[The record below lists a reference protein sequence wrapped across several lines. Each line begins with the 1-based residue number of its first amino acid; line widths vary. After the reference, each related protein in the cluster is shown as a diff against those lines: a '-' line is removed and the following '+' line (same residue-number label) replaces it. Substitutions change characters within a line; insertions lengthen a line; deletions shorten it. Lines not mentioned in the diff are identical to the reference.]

1 VLETVLNKKAVINY
15 EPMQPGDVYRTG
27 ADIHE
32 LENFIDWK
40 PSTDIKA
47 GLTSFFEWYAKY
59 YLSSL

>member
-1 VLETVLNKKAVINY
+1 
-15 EPMQPGDVYRTG
+15 MQPGDVYRTG